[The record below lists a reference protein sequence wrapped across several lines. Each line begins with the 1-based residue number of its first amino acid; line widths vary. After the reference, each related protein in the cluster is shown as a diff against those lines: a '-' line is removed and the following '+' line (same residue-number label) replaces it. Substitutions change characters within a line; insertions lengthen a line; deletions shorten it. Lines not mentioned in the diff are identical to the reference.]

1 MTRMSGFRGGSRVI
15 RLRAWLLLHFS
26 AGLGFEEWEI
36 TPSST
41 QIQVMPLLR
50 TLLSALLLVLSVSEP
65 LNSPEE
71 NENEVFKHPEAEHTK
86 SQATLE
92 SLTTTV
98 PPSTSLPPQCP
109 GNQVKLENSSVCSCP
124 SGMVKEGDNC
134 SCPGGFTLEGA
145 AGCKA
150 APLTTTVP
158 PSTSL
163 PPQCPGNQV
172 KLENSTVCSCPSGMV
187 KDRDNCSCP
196 GGFTLEGAA
205 GCKAAPLTTTV
216 SPSTSLP
223 PQCRGNEVKL
233 ENSTVCSC
241 PSGMVKDGDNCS
253 CPGGFT
259 LEGPQVSGNQV
270 KLENSTVCSCPSG
283 MVKDGDNCSCPGGFT
298 LEGAAGCKAA
308 PLTTTVS
315 PSTSLPP
322 QCPGNQVK
330 LENSTVCSCPS
341 GMVKDGDNCSC
352 PGGFTLEGAA
362 GCKAAPLTTT
372 VSPSTSLPP
381 QCPGNQVKLENSTV
395 CSCPSG
401 MVKDGDNCSCPGGFT
416 LEGAAGCKAAP
427 LTTTVSPSTSLPPQC
442 PGNQVKLENST
453 VSSCPS
459 GMVKDGDN
467 YVDECEAGG
476 QCGLHADCTNTPGS
490 YSCSCL
496 RGYLMGA
503 GGCKDIDECALAAVT
518 GLQACHGDAECRNT
532 PGAFTCSCPAGY
544 VMALNGQSCVD
555 VDECSFEDQCRS
567 ELGNECVN
575 TPGSFTCRCRPGFRA
590 EAPACVDVDECS
602 ESPAVCDGQG
612 VCENTLG
619 SYKCVCRPGYR
630 GNGTH
635 CADKNECASGD
646 HGCDINASCGNI
658 IGSYFCQC
666 YQGFNGDGHSC
677 FDIDECAL
685 NNGHCQH
692 NCSNQPGSFSC
703 RCASGYQLLQ
713 DGLTCTDVDECLA
726 VNGTCDHICMNTQGS
741 FQCSCRAGYQLHID
755 SHTCVD
761 VTSCKLRNG
770 GCEHVCS
777 VRAEGQIRC
786 SCTAGWKLGDD
797 QRSCVDVNE
806 CGDFTNGGCEQ
817 LCVNHPGGFH
827 CSCRGATRWKLTTA
841 PTVCN
846 TQCQNYGVCVAPNS
860 CDCPPGYPGLGCSAS
875 CSPPCAHGGTCMR
888 WNKCLCPPGWKGAG
902 CHTAVC
908 ELPCANGG
916 RCVGPETCQC
926 PSDYTGPQCLLPLT
940 TPCVPPCQH
949 GATCSPPQHLHLS
962 RGDGRPAL
970 RSCEL
975 NQARVYLQAYMVG
988 YKTQCPGKKG

>member
-1 MTRMSGFRGGSRVI
+1 
-15 RLRAWLLLHFS
+15 
-26 AGLGFEEWEI
+26 
-36 TPSST
+36 
-41 QIQVMPLLR
+41 MPLLR

-86 SQATLE
+86 SQNQVMENVIGNLSEPTPSNTPSTALE

-98 PPSTSLPPQCP
+98 SPSTSLPPQCP

-124 SGMVKEGDNC
+124 SGMVKDGDNC
-134 SCPGGFTLEGA
+134 SCPE
-145 AGCKA
+145 
-150 APLTTTVP
+150 
-158 PSTSL
+158 
-163 PPQCPGNQV
+163 
-172 KLENSTVCSCPSGMV
+172 
-187 KDRDNCSCP
+187 
-196 GGFTLEGAA
+196 GFTLEGAA

-223 PQCRGNEVKL
+223 PQCLGNQVRL
-233 ENSTVCSC
+233 ENSS
-241 PSGMVKDGDNCS
+241 
-253 CPGGFT
+253 
-259 LEGPQVSGNQV
+259 
-270 KLENSTVCSCPSG
+270 VCSCPSG

-330 LENSTVCSCPS
+330 LENSSVCSCPS

-362 GCKAAPLTTT
+362 GCK
-372 VSPSTSLPP
+372 
-381 QCPGNQVKLENSTV
+381 
-395 CSCPSG
+395 
-401 MVKDGDNCSCPGGFT
+401 D
-416 LEGAAGCKAAP
+416 
-427 LTTTVSPSTSLPPQC
+427 
-442 PGNQVKLENST
+442 
-453 VSSCPS
+453 
-459 GMVKDGDN
+459 
-467 YVDECEAGG
+467 VDECEVGG
-476 QCGLHADCTNTPGS
+476 PCGLHADCANTPGS

-544 VMALNGQSCVD
+544 VMALNGRSCVD
-555 VDECSFEDQCRS
+555 VDECSFEDQCRR

-575 TPGSFTCRCRPGFRA
+575 IPGSFTCRCRPGFRA
-590 EAPACVDVDECS
+590 EAPACVGPVCQDYNVCQDVDECS

-635 CADKNECASGD
+635 CAGN
-646 HGCDINASCGNI
+646 CGNI

-666 YQGFNGDGHSC
+666 YQGFNGNGHSC

-692 NCSNQPGSFSC
+692 NCSNQAGSFSC

-761 VTSCKLRNG
+761 IDECKLERGGCSQTCTNSPGGHLCHCPAPLLLHSDNHTCINVTSCKLRNG

-817 LCVNHPGGFH
+817 LCVNHPGAFH
-827 CSCRGATRWKLTTA
+827 CSCRGGYEVQTDDRTKCK
-841 PTVCN
+841 PVCN

-926 PSDYTGPQCLLPLT
+926 PSDYTGPQCLLRENGGRCVDVNKCICVGGWQGARCQIEPVQCHKPCKNGGVWCRPQQVPLRQRIYWNSLSDHALCAALPT
-940 TPCVPPCQH
+940 RGHLQ
-949 GATCSPPQHLHLS
+949 SSQHLHLS
-962 RGDGRPAL
+962 RGDGRPTL
-970 RSCEL
+970 READVPCGHHGGRVTWTAAGPLGIRFCTKYRL

-988 YKTQCPGKKG
+988 YKTQCPGRKG